1 MFATAELREVA
12 EHVGFVGRSRPRRRV
27 GRSDGPWYVQCTTV
41 PLVDAALF
49 VAGREE
55 FGIAHQV
62 IEICA
67 AASGG
72 ARITRVVLEI
82 GKLSAVL
89 PDAVRFCFDAAAEGT
104 VAEGAELEIIEVPG
118 LVRCEDCGRETMG
131 NRPLGHC
138 ACGGLSFESLA
149 GAELRIKAMEVQRQQ
164 QGVEA
169 S

>member
-1 MFATAELREVA
+1 
-12 EHVGFVGRSRPRRRV
+12 
-27 GRSDGPWYVQCTTV
+27 
-41 PLVDAALF
+41 VDAALL

-62 IEICA
+62 IEVCA

-89 PDAVRFCFDAAAEGT
+89 PDAVRFCFDAATEGT
-104 VAEGAELEIIEVPG
+104 VAEGAELEIIEVP
-118 LVRCEDCGRETMG
+118 
-131 NRPLGHC
+131 
-138 ACGGLSFESLA
+138 

-164 QGVEA
+164 QGVKVP
-169 S
+169 

>member
-1 MFATAELREVA
+1 MFVTAGLREVA
-12 EHVGFVGRSRPRRRV
+12 EHLRFVPRSLSRHSARQ
-27 GRSDGPWYVQCTTV
+27 SNCPWYIQCTAW

-49 VAGREE
+49 IAGREE
-55 FGIAHQV
+55 FGIAHQL

-72 ARITRVVLEI
+72 ARITRVALEI

-89 PDAVRFCFDAAAEGT
+89 PDAVRFCFDAATEGT

-118 LVRCEDCGRETMG
+118 
-131 NRPLGHC
+131 
-138 ACGGLSFESLA
+138 
-149 GAELRIKAMEVQRQQ
+149 AELRIKAMEVQRQP
-164 QGVEA
+164 QGVKA